1 MSDMPELKLTQVR
14 GTGDNLC
21 PDGRTCPAVYRSNR
35 GTVFI
40 VGKRVTD
47 PAVLAQAAIGDDEVL
62 SEVPGRLLPEVA
74 GDGV

>member
-1 MSDMPELKLTQVR
+1 MSDTPELKLTKIR
-14 GTGDNLC
+14 PDDGLC

-62 SEVPGRLLPEVA
+62 SEVPAHLLPEVA
-74 GDGV
+74 DGAH